1 MSVFIDNPDI
11 FIPLIAMVTLLA
23 GSALASSAETAL
35 FFLTDEEVKTLQAS
49 KNATDQRIVAL
60 LKDPDHLLTAL
71 LFWNLVINLSIFAL
85 GVVISE
91 RLIALDQTRL
101 AATVGFVTLVGVIC
115 FGEVLPKTSAVLFRK
130 SLARRVSLPI
140 TLMLKTFDPFAPAFK
155 GFTRSLRRM
164 FWPEITKEDYL
175 SPDDL
180 EQAIDNS
187 AGDSV
192 VARQERQ
199 VLHNI
204 LDLSEITVEEVMR
217 PRGTYQ
223 AFVPPVSLTQLRG
236 QQRTDD
242 YLVIAARNGEE
253 VEGVVPLAGTPLPQ
267 EQQLEKLAKPVVH
280 VPWCAKTSS
289 VLQRMEDEDCLLAS
303 VVNEFG
309 ETIGIITYD
318 DIVDTILA
326 PDPTR
331 NRRLMRREPILEVAP
346 NHFHVDGITSLRFLS
361 QRLSID
367 YDSDE
372 EDSVTVTGLFHEE
385 LERIPEL
392 GDECLWR
399 GLSLRVIETGRR
411 GQIRVLVTKAAT
423 ASSDSEDA
431 TAR

>member
-1 MSVFIDNPDI
+1 MAVFFQNPDV
-11 FIPLIAMVTLLA
+11 FIPLLAMIALLS
-23 GSALASSAETAL
+23 GSALCSASETAL
-35 FFLTDEEVKTLQAS
+35 FFLTDEEVKALQVS

-85 GVVISE
+85 GVVITE
-91 RLIALDQTRL
+91 RLIALEQHT
-101 AATVGFVTLVGVIC
+101 AAGTLSFVTLIAVIC
-115 FGEVLPKTSAVLFRK
+115 FGEVMPKTTAVLFRK
-130 SLARRVSLPI
+130 PLARVISVPI
-140 TLMLKTFDPFAPAFK
+140 TLLVKTFDPLAPTFK
-155 GFTRSLRRM
+155 AMTRSLRRM

-204 LDLSEITVEEVMR
+204 LDLSEVSVEEVMR

-223 AFVPPVSLTQLRG
+223 AIVPPVSLAQLRG
-236 QQRTDD
+236 QHRADD
-242 YLVIAARNGEE
+242 YLVIAARNGED
-253 VEGVVPLAGTPLPQ
+253 VEGVVPLAMMPLSQ
-267 EQQLEKLAKPVVH
+267 DQHLEKLAKPVVH

-289 VLQRMEDEDCLLAS
+289 VLQRLEDDDCLLAS

-309 ETIGIITYD
+309 ETIGIVTYD

-326 PDPTR
+326 PDPSR

-346 NHFHVDGITSLRFLS
+346 DRFHVDGITSLRFLS
-361 QRLSID
+361 QRLHID
-367 YDSDE
+367 YDAEE
-372 EDSVTVTGLFHEE
+372 EDSVTVTGLFHGE

-392 GDECLWR
+392 GDECQWR
-399 GLSLRVIETGRR
+399 GLSLRVIETARR
-411 GQIRVLVTKAAT
+411 GQIRVLVAKQETPVVERE
-423 ASSDSEDA
+423 S
-431 TAR
+431 